1 MKQGNQFYL
10 TIQLEDNTG
19 EKLDVST
26 IKKVQ
31 FVIGNLT
38 KIYDGSG
45 KEVTYNQDEECFKIW
60 LTEEETFAFDKNIKL
75 DARILFTN
83 NTIGG
88 AYIETDYWYDSL
100 KKEILSDSEEPIT
113 TNVGE

>member
-19 EKLDVST
+19 VNLDVST

-38 KIYDGSG
+38 KTYDGTNN
-45 KEVTYNQDEECFKIW
+45 EVSYDSDKDCFKIW
-60 LTEEETFAFDKNIKL
+60 LTEEETFDFDNTIKL
-75 DARILFTN
+75 DARILFKN
-83 NTIGG
+83 DTIGG
-88 AYIETDYWYDSL
+88 TYIESFYWYDSL
-100 KKEILSDSEEPIT
+100 KKVNLD
-113 TNVGE
+113 V